1 MGRASIAFPEVRAH
15 KLRLLDEILASGP
28 DSIYIDPWRTGGW
41 TMADED
47 VKPNLDAWRAKYPGE
62 ESPTPDDPRWIALV
76 AEVQHAFFRDV
87 RKDLDASGR
96 KVRFLFG
103 VHAVSKTENLLW
115 SKKGI
120 DWRRLVRE
128 DVIDGIVIGSVQA
141 DPKRPLES
149 TKELY
154 ELVAKDKGRCQLF
167 CPVSAYTFQK
177 SGIANYAEWLGVSKA
192 EATRK
197 LLELAREVKADGI
210 LMECVDYRNYTPEM
224 CDALR

>member
-1 MGRASIAFPEVRAH
+1 MQTSLTPTIQN
-15 KLRLLDEILASGP
+15 I
-28 DSIYIDPWRTGGW
+28 
-41 TMADED
+41 
-47 VKPNLDAWRAKYPGE
+47 
-62 ESPTPDDPRWIALV
+62 SP
-76 AEVQHAFFRDV
+76 
-87 RKDLDASGR
+87 
-96 KVRFLFG
+96 
-103 VHAVSKTENLLW
+103 
-115 SKKGI
+115 
-120 DWRRLVRE
+120 
-128 DVIDGIVIGSVQA
+128 A

-177 SGIANYAEWLGVSKA
+177 SGIANYAEWLGVSKG

-224 CDALR
+224 CEALR

>member
-1 MGRASIAFPEVRAH
+1 MIAS
-15 KLRLLDEILASGP
+15 
-28 DSIYIDPWRTGGW
+28 
-41 TMADED
+41 
-47 VKPNLDAWRAKYPGE
+47 VK
-62 ESPTPDDPRWIALV
+62 V
-76 AEVQHAFFRDV
+76 
-87 RKDLDASGR
+87 
-96 KVRFLFG
+96 
-103 VHAVSKTENLLW
+103 
-115 SKKGI
+115 
-120 DWRRLVRE
+120 
-128 DVIDGIVIGSVQA
+128 

-177 SGIANYAEWLGVSKA
+177 SGIANYAEWLGVSKG

-224 CDALR
+224 CDALTATP